1 MTKLTESA
9 VEDYAIKLFEEAG
22 FTYVY
27 GPDIAPD
34 SETPE
39 RQRYDEVLLVGRLE
53 RALYRINPTI
63 ASAHIQTALKEVQRT
78 HSPNLLENNENFHRL
93 LTEGV
98 NVSYHQDGVERGCLV
113 ALIDFGNPENNEFTV
128 VNQYTVIENHQN
140 KRPDYIS
147 AWWHVINW
155 DMVEENYR
163 AVIE

>member
-9 VEDYAIKLFEEAG
+9 VEEYAIKLFEETG
-22 FTYVY
+22 FTHVY

-63 ASAHIQTALKEVQRT
+63 ASTQIQTALKEVQRT
-78 HSPNLLENNENFHRL
+78 HSPNLLENNETFHYL

-98 NVSYHQDGVERGCLV
+98 NASYHQDGVERGCLV
-113 ALIDFGNPENNEFTV
+113 ALIDFANPDDDELKNLE
-128 VNQYTVIENHQN
+128 QELIG
-140 KRPDYIS
+140 D
-147 AWWHVINW
+147 
-155 DMVEENYR
+155 
-163 AVIE
+163 